1 MIPFKGERRRFDR
14 SKFRGPVE
22 LFWAGANGV
31 TASAIG
37 NCVNVS
43 VFGMSVEFPNELRA
57 GTAVRI
63 EADTTAI
70 PEAAMVCHCRSY
82 GPWFRVGLRFEKP
95 VVQKETT
102 VDSGEIV
109 A

>member
-14 SKFRGPVE
+14 CKFRGPVE
-22 LFWAGANGV
+22 LFWTGAKGV
-31 TASAIG
+31 PASAIG

-43 VFGMSVEFPNELRA
+43 VFGMSVEFPNELSI

-63 EADTTAI
+63 QADTTAI
-70 PEAAMVCHCRSY
+70 PETAVVCHCRSY

-95 VVQKETT
+95 VVQKE
-102 VDSGEIV
+102 IV
-109 A
+109 VGAGDVVA